1 MADQSIVKSFNIFL
15 DSALGDSSS
24 RGDDYNLH
32 LNSSGLTCD
41 RGQFFRFTVK
51 NFSMFRTFPN
61 VNATNSNFQIRTP
74 NMSNFSNLTPTQ
86 NATIKEIRTL
96 GSLQHKNYQTV
107 HYVADAFATALGDTI
122 TNHIQVIDDNRV
134 LASSGAANDA
144 YTLAYTLSNIVP
156 ASTTTTVGNTDNIIS
171 FTITFDK
178 DIPDE
183 ILGYTSQSATTT
195 ITNTYPYTNG
205 TDIFNYNKDCFKVR
219 LINDA
224 YALLGGNRFQA
235 SSDTVQFS
243 SIEINVD
250 ETVTVSGSST
260 VTTLDK
266 SKIHVQCLYPAQR
279 MTAQFVYLRSSLISS
294 NLESNNFS
302 HAYGAHPNSDVHH
315 SNIMGRFPADT
326 EFCQY
331 DSSSGR
337 EFITDVPNSSH
348 IQNIRFWLTDAKS
361 RPLSDL
367 TTYAGTTGTTK
378 QTTLGNLNFSL
389 ALRVDVIQKF
399 VGETSFTPA
408 VPRTVTPRFSKP
420 TISTEKVEG

>member
-24 RGDDYNLH
+24 KGDDYNLH

-61 VNATNSNFQIRTP
+61 VNATNSNFEIRTP
-74 NMSNFSNLTPTQ
+74 VMTDFSGLSSAQ
-86 NATIKEIRTL
+86 NDTVKAIHTL
-96 GSLQHKNYQTV
+96 GSFQHKNYQTV
-107 HYVADAFATALGDTI
+107 HYVADAFATALGTTI
-122 TNHIQVIDDNRV
+122 ANHIQAIDDAN
-134 LASSGAANDA
+134 AAISGSDNSN
-144 YTLAYTLSNIVP
+144 YTLAVSAISNIVP
-156 ASTTTTVGNTDNIIS
+156 ASTTTTAGNTDNIIS
-171 FTITFDK
+171 FTIEFDK
-178 DIPDE
+178 AIPDE

-195 ITNTYPYTNG
+195 TTNTYPYTDG
-205 TDIFNYNKDCFKVR
+205 TNIFNYNKDCFKVR
-219 LINDA
+219 LINDT

-250 ETVTVSGSST
+250 ESYNSGA
-260 VTTLDK
+260 TTIDK
-266 SKIHVQCLYPAQR
+266 TKIHVQCLYPAQR
-279 MTAQFVYLRSSLISS
+279 MTTQFVYLRSSLISS

-367 TTYAGTTGTTK
+367 TTYAGTIGTTK

-399 VGETSFTPA
+399 VGETSLPIHLLS
-408 VPRTVTPRFSKP
+408 TVIAYSLIAKK
-420 TISTEKVEG
+420 SACQKY